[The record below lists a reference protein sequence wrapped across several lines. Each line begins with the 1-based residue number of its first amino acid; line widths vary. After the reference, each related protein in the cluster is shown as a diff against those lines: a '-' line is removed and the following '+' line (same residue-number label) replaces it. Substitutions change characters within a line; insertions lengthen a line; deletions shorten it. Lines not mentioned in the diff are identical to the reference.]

1 MRFNEIYRRS
11 SFYNP
16 MDYERREQRQMDWE
30 KRDFKRRE
38 MEHELGHEDDPNF
51 ERNLRQQQIDRDR
64 GPWYIKIN
72 GKILKSKGEVKVF
85 DWRRGANNYALAIL
99 KNKPELDGKI
109 FLTKKPN
116 DDEQSLAE
124 EGDGYYYE
132 KLAKKVFSDN
142 PNLDTSGRADELL
155 DAGYKYAVDDL
166 GRKRASRFFSYD
178 EDFPSDFVSAYGW
191 LQKNSEGSLEESAT
205 AGATS
210 AANVSIGP
218 TYKNKPAKAAKNP
231 DGTVKNA
238 QDMKGTNLIT
248 GGSIGKQ
255 SFIKR

>member
-38 MEHELGHEDDPNF
+38 MEHELGHEDDPNWQ
-51 ERNLRQQQIDRDR
+51 RQMRQQEIDRDR

-116 DDEQSLAE
+116 DDEQS
-124 EGDGYYYE
+124 
-132 KLAKKVFSDN
+132 F
-142 PNLDTSGRADELL
+142 T
-155 DAGYKYAVDDL
+155 
-166 GRKRASRFFSYD
+166 
-178 EDFPSDFVSAYGW
+178 ED
-191 LQKNSEGSLEESAT
+191 SLEESAT

>member
-16 MDYERREQRQMDWE
+16 MDYERREQRAMDAD
-30 KRDFKRRE
+30 RRAFKRAE
-38 MEHELGHEDDPNF
+38 LQHELGHEDDPNWQ
-51 ERNLRQQQIDRDR
+51 RQMRQQEIDRDR

-72 GKILKSKGEVKVF
+72 GKLLKSKGEVKVF
-85 DWRRGANNYALAIL
+85 DWKRGANNYALAIL

-109 FLTKKPN
+109 FLTKKAQ

-124 EGDGYYYE
+124 DGDRYSE
-132 KLAKKVFSDN
+132 ILAKKVFSDN
-142 PNLDTSGRADELL
+142 PNLDSSGRADELL
-155 DAGYKYAVDDL
+155 DVGYKYAVDDL
-166 GRKRASRFFSYD
+166 GRKRAAGIFRYD
-178 EDFPSDFVSAYGW
+178 EDFPSDFVSAYSW
-191 LQKNSEGSLEESAT
+191 LQKNSDNSLEESAT